1 MTSSQPATCR
11 GSAAVASDKPRY
23 IRSSYFI
30 VANANRPEYAAIG
43 PTDRD
48 AQVRDHPQPDMRV
61 RFPGFVLESV
71 RDEQRLTGLHDSLAK
86 RSRIESARLARIS
99 FGRAGDENF
108 DVGRIDPHYGGRGH
122 VQDLGKEIH
131 NLLPFPDD
139 FRGHFDRMCHARAGR
154 RRAHDPMDR
163 VLGITGDG
171 RPVGSEAVLSRWILP
186 FMRSSSRA

>member
-61 RFPGFVLESV
+61 RFPCFVLESV
-71 RDEQRLTGLHDSLAK
+71 RDEQRLTGLHDGLAI

-122 VQDLGKEIH
+122 VHDLGKEIH
-131 NLLPFPDD
+131 NLLPFSDD
-139 FRGHFDRMCHARAGR
+139 FRGHFDRMCQAGSCDLTAQKRSFLRGYSRSCGAVPRLR
-154 RRAHDPMDR
+154 R
-163 VLGITGDG
+163 
-171 RPVGSEAVLSRWILP
+171 
-186 FMRSSSRA
+186 